1 MHTASKNDNI
11 LFFIQLPPCC
21 GLKILDTII
30 HQRSFLSRPLWP
42 DGIPFHAIYPD
53 DGCGFGADKDIE
65 GVEVDMG
72 TVKGLYP
79 VMQGV
84 GIGYLAAGA
93 VKKAV

>member
-1 MHTASKNDNI
+1 M
-11 LFFIQLPPCC
+11 
-21 GLKILDTII
+21 
-30 HQRSFLSRPLWP
+30 
-42 DGIPFHAIYPD
+42 PFHAIYPD
-53 DGCGFGADKDIE
+53 DGGSLGADKGIE